1 VPVPLYRAKAEFFRT
16 LGHPVRIRLL
26 ELLAESDK
34 PVHELRAAIDT
45 EQSAISQQLS
55 VLRLSGLV
63 TRRTEGGEV
72 VYSLAL
78 PAVKE
83 LLAAAREI
91 LQTKAA
97 DQGGL
102 VDDITPV
109 P

>member
-1 VPVPLYRAKAEFFRT
+1 MLDIEILRMYCDLV
-16 LGHPVRIRLL
+16 
-26 ELLAESDK
+26 
-34 PVHELRAAIDT
+34 ELRSFSKAAEKNIVS
-45 EQSAISQQLS
+45 QSAISQQLA

-72 VYSLAL
+72 VYSLSL